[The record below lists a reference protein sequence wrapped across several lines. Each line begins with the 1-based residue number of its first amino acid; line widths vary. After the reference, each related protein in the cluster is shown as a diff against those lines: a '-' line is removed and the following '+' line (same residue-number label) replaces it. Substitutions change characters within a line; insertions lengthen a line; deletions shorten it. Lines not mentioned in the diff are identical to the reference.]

1 MDVIL
6 FLPETFYEPNS
17 CGGKD
22 TGCMWPS
29 QEGPPLTKSDLVGAT
44 AEGQL
49 GPQKLPIQPTYLM
62 KGAYVSSPPT
72 RKGQKFVLSR
82 RQLCILSLG
91 FIFPTPIHLPTP
103 YHLWTFQ
110 MPHTLSWLPTRVA
123 SDQDLTVQ

>member
-6 FLPETFYEPNS
+6 FLPETLYEPNS

-22 TGCMWPS
+22 TGCMWSS
-29 QEGPPLTKSDLVGAT
+29 QDGPPLTKSDLVGAT

-62 KGAYVSSPPT
+62 KGAYVSSLPI

-82 RQLCILSLG
+82 RQLRIFSRG
-91 FIFPTPIHLPTP
+91 FIFPTPIHLPLP
-103 YHLWTFQ
+103 PPPSVDIPDASYAIVA
-110 MPHTLSWLPTRVA
+110 PHTCGF
-123 SDQDLTVQ
+123 

>member
-1 MDVIL
+1 MGVIL

-29 QEGPPLTKSDLVGAT
+29 QDGPPLTKSDLVGAT

-82 RQLCILSLG
+82 RQLCI
-91 FIFPTPIHLPTP
+91 FKPWIYFPYSHTSAHPLPSVDIP
-103 YHLWTFQ
+103 DASYAIVA
-110 MPHTLSWLPTRVA
+110 PHTRGF
-123 SDQDLTVQ
+123 